1 MLGYITGEYD
11 ILRKKD
17 LERIDMATQVSQE
30 NGNDYFAI
38 GIYDDDLCEKLGL
51 DEPLKKVEDRIKI
64 IQYIYGVD
72 FAFPISS
79 IEEDEI
85 KKSAKIALE
94 QYQEREKAEKERHE
108 EKEFDIVYAPGT
120 YDLFHAGHL
129 ENLLEAA
136 NRGKKLIVGVKAD
149 ELVFS
154 HKGKY
159 PILNA
164 QERMEILRHF
174 KFVDD
179 VYRYYTRDPHIA
191 AKWIENKYGKKVDA
205 MFMGTDLEQDF
216 KHIDDIRIIFTRR
229 TPEMMK
235 SRSTSAYKKRLGLHS
250 FDSTTSFTRKKS
262 REVSDEVHNVD
273 FNDDDELERS

>member
-1 MLGYITGEYD
+1 MLGYITGVYD

-17 LERIDMATQVSQE
+17 LERLDMAMQVSQE

-38 GIYDDDLCEKLGL
+38 GVYDDELCEKLGL
-51 DEPLKKVEDRIKI
+51 GEPLKKVEDRIKI

-79 IEEDEI
+79 IEEEEI
-85 KKSAKIALE
+85 KKSVKSALE
-94 QYQEREKAEKERHE
+94 QYQKGIETEKDNNN

-149 ELVFS
+149 ELVIK
-154 HKGKY
+154 HKGKR
-159 PILNA
+159 PNLNA

-179 VYRYYTRDPHIA
+179 VQVLY
-191 AKWIENKYGKKVDA
+191 K
-205 MFMGTDLEQDF
+205 
-216 KHIDDIRIIFTRR
+216 
-229 TPEMMK
+229 
-235 SRSTSAYKKRLGLHS
+235 RSTYSCKM
-250 FDSTTSFTRKKS
+250 DRKKIWKK
-262 REVSDEVHNVD
+262 N
-273 FNDDDELERS
+273 